1 MGNQTPNP
9 PHDDPANWDAIAR
22 YFAGES
28 TPEEARV
35 VRGWLEAHPADAA
48 ALNAL
53 NGTTADLA
61 KLTPPDVDV
70 EAALAS
76 VTRRRLADVGDAPNT
91 RTGADVIPIDTRR
104 PAHRT
109 PQRTAATAVPAR
121 RWQRFAV
128 AAAAAAVLLVGGR
141 LAWHSF
147 EDDGYTNPSGAAAQT
162 YATAVGQR
170 DSVRLADG
178 SRVVLAPES
187 QLTVAAGYGN
197 NVREVELRG
206 EAYFDVQ
213 HDAARPFL
221 VRASGAAIRDLGT
234 TFTVRTTGDQGV
246 RVAVTSGSVSLAPMQ
261 APATD
266 AVVLQPG
273 DAGTLGT
280 DGRTVVERGG
290 ATEPDTAWTR
300 GRLAFREAPMGTVRA
315 ELRRWYGID
324 LQVDSSYASRHLTM
338 TFDGDPAD
346 RVLDIIAASLG
357 AEVSRQGSTA
367 VIKPAA
373 PAATRSR

>member
-9 PHDDPANWDAIAR
+9 PHDDPADWEAIAR

-28 TPEEARV
+28 TTEEARV

-53 NGTTADLA
+53 NGTAADLV
-61 KLTPPDVDV
+61 KLTPPDLDV
-70 EAALAS
+70 EAALAN
-76 VTRRRLADVGDAPNT
+76 VTRRRLADAGNAD
-91 RTGADVIPIDTRR
+91 TGGDVIPIDSRR
-104 PAHRT
+104 PARPT
-109 PQRTAATAVPAR
+109 PMRTAVTPVPAR
-121 RWQRFAV
+121 RWQRYAV

-147 EDDGYTNPSGAAAQT
+147 EGAGYTNPSGVAAQT
-162 YATAVGQR
+162 FATAVGQR

-178 SRVVLAPES
+178 TRVVLAPES
-187 QLTVAAGYGN
+187 QLTVAVGYGD
-197 NVREVELRG
+197 NVREVELKG
-206 EAYFDVQ
+206 EAYFDVR

-234 TFTVRTTGDQGV
+234 TFTVRTTGDRGV

-261 APATD
+261 AAQNT
-266 AVVLQPG
+266 AVVLRPG
-273 DAGTLGT
+273 DAGTLDT
-280 DGRTVVERGG
+280 DGRTLVERGG
-290 ATEPDTAWTR
+290 AAEPDTAWTR
-300 GRLAFREAPMGTVRA
+300 GRLVFREAPVGTVRA

-324 LQVDSSYASRHLTM
+324 LQIDSSFASRHLTM
-338 TFDGDPAD
+338 TFDGDPTD
-346 RVLDIIAASLG
+346 RVLEIIATSLG

-367 VIKPAA
+367 VLKPGS
-373 PAATRSR
+373 TRSR